1 MDNVKKSIILHWFN
15 AIFVAKTIPK
25 EDFTGRKAHE
35 VLSQANFTIPYNK
48 EFEANLKELTAEF
61 RTAVK
66 EKRVAQLLEQY
77 PLPKFIT
84 EDEAEEES
92 KEMEEIYEP
101 TAEEVKTVVFNFLRG
116 VDIQT
121 ISTKDVLNHVKEKF
135 EMSFKHRKSE
145 IKHYIEDF
153 VNSQKVSIEADAE
166 EERMDIEVPKVKKP
180 VRDAK
185 GAKSYKKV
193 KVEKKD
199 VEEKKMLTEEYW
211 KINSQIQE
219 IKEKIALERGKLV
232 NEDGSIDNDVEADIK
247 ELKAEEK
254 VLLGRLKEIEGF
266 IPKGAEAGKQGGPI
280 IDIISRSSVAQSS
293 ETSNDNLKY
302 IAFLTYYVIS
312 PLINVEGLEYT
323 FKQYPDIPAKFKND
337 FINLTVKDRYKF
349 ASSIINSRKFK
360 TIADLVKNGEPLNAS
375 AVSSSIYDVNIDVS
389 LANFMKQAEEKNVD
403 DEIRYNLMK
412 YVSPNLDYPLEI
424 IIKNVSTELRRIT
437 RSSSED
443 IEAKVDRAVGVSSDR
458 KMISEKVHTD
468 VLKNIKDFVKEKYL
482 SLYGDNPEEQARIQA
497 FYDDVRI
504 PLYIPDIDFT
514 ERLPVEDMI
523 KYVPEMSKMRSEIK
537 KLVSIFKNSK
547 NKADLY
553 NIKKE
558 IEMLAVDK
566 ALKKSE
572 RTQFE
577 LDLVKKKLKNGEIT
591 QDIAGALDTFIRLY
605 DSISNLPTKTSDE
618 NIFEFN
624 RLEHL
629 PEKYRP
635 EVEKMLRERISQSM
649 SNLNAFHAKENATLT
664 KIQIEL
670 DKSDK
675 VDILSIADKINSLET
690 SEEIKTK
697 LLGIIKK
704 DEKIN
709 VFMTYRKL
717 NNVILLNPLEY
728 RGIRRAKRV
737 KRANEAM
744 NEIDKIKA
752 QFPKKS
758 HTIDYCL
765 TYLYTK
771 PWLNLPQS
779 YGYFLAHP
787 NDFEKDM
794 LDLKERFLFGSKI
807 TPSASFKAYQNLYIP
822 TTTFWKVY
830 CTEFLVY
837 RNGMYS
843 CDYNA
848 IDRDF
853 LNLNTNKYVLGVYN
867 KENNDDFRI
876 FTKEDFDK
884 ECDWFKNN
892 DMGSLTTLDKFSY
905 IDLNLN
911 HKLAKA
917 SREYMR
923 QKIKAIL
930 IILYKNYSKSNN
942 MIDRHVLK
950 LETEL
955 FNQCEVNGKRP
966 FFVYVYETLMLLY
979 LIDPASPLYD
989 FTSFYQ
995 QLFLT
1000 SKSYDRIVEIS
1011 KRLYDAVPTLYLLP
1025 SPQKTI
1031 AIINSKVKYD
1041 TENVLMHIRQFVE
1054 PGFKFQSK
1062 STSHI
1067 QKIISDSDITSQFN
1081 SFDPKRFKNVCS
1093 NYEDV
1098 KDPFIITSSNN
1109 KLICVG
1115 KKQVYDILTDNVDA
1129 TASIPEHVKEYI
1141 KQLLKVREG
1150 SSEFAR
1156 IMAMEFV
1163 AKDFLAEHYLYIISI
1178 TDNNISEDKHV
1189 KEALEMLSSVISG
1202 VTANE
1207 KVLFI
1212 DHLVAEAYNT
1222 LLTNVQVSIDE
1233 YIISDDLKEEFNIEA
1248 NKRRKLYYNDD
1259 LYNNDRDER
1268 KRILSSLF
1276 NYLENLYGEL
1286 NDDIKDTV
1294 VDYVSSKIDIEFKE
1308 EKVEYIPYVK
1318 SYNCSICLKKSA
1330 DDNLKT
1336 YLYSKGK
1343 RELAHFCSMKCF
1355 KQLSEEKLSKDIGKD
1370 DIKQV
1375 ELHILVDKIISPIKL
1390 TYEELIDRTKIAG
1403 ISLPQNIPFEQ
1414 AYVSWL
1420 SAASFADKI
1429 WLEIQHQNLDEIAKR
1444 FNIQEDNVINLWNKL
1459 KNNSDFYSLFID
1471 RLSSVAKPYTKYVS
1485 DTVELF
1491 SEECPY
1497 PKVLVNEFIT
1507 KLVQET
1513 KSYFSDENI
1522 VTFSFE
1528 EILFKPFFIAFGGKC
1543 SDIQNT
1549 VQEAKVSGSN
1559 IKLLDEVVAYF
1570 GFSGMGPNENELNDK
1585 LIKVFPKYMKKKGDH
1600 DIENFKSSP
1609 LSYIKE
1615 ILLKKLTIPSNTT
1628 FEKMMNDDI
1637 SGKNAP
1643 HYLRTLIGDTFG
1655 LPIETGSTR
1664 VQLYKNFLANIGL
1677 VFIREYINNYNV
1689 SEPVQA
1695 EYVKR
1700 KPTEKTKKINA
1711 LSIKLE
1717 NLKKKSLD
1725 LTTSQINLKT
1735 QIDGGSRGLE
1745 QELKQQKEQGKAV
1758 EEQITEVTDEINKLV
1773 GASSVKKVV
1782 AKKGLF
1788 KGSVKPKKS
1797 LEEDFSDLALESGAS
1812 GPEKKKVEEP
1822 AKSYYTSTE
1831 IDKILREKLLMDIAN
1846 RFPEGSD
1853 MYSIAQMIDYIPS
1866 NLTKDVLTVAMIK
1879 GGKYTAE
1886 KAKKEEM
1893 DMLDEFSQELEN
1905 DFGVLN
1911 AEDGEEAAGYDDD
1924 IEELEDFGILEDNE
1938 NEDALEDNY
1947 ERGDDGEGEFY

>member
-1 MDNVKKSIILHWFN
+1 MDSVKKSIVLHWMSS
-15 AIFVAKTIPK
+15 IFVSKTIPK

-35 VLSQANFTIPYNK
+35 MLSQAGFDLPYNK
-48 EFEANLKELTAEF
+48 VFEAYLKELTAEF
-61 RTAVK
+61 RVAVK
-66 EKRVAQLLEQY
+66 EKRVAELLQQY
-77 PLPKFIT
+77 PLPEFVS
-84 EDEAEEES
+84 EDEGED
-92 KEMEEIYEP
+92 EP
-101 TAEEVKTVVFNFLRG
+101 TADAVKTTIFKFLKG
-116 VDIQT
+116 VDTQST
-121 ISTKDVLNHVKEKF
+121 STKDVLKHLKEEYK
-135 EMSFKHRKSE
+135 MSLKHRKSE
-145 IKHYIEDF
+145 IESYIQDF

-166 EERMDIEVPKVKKP
+166 EERMEEVIKVPKVKKA
-180 VRDAK
+180 D
-185 GAKSYKKV
+185 
-193 KVEKKD
+193 KD
-199 VEEKKMLTEEYW
+199 VDEKKMLTEEYW
-211 KINSQIQE
+211 KINSELQE
-219 IKEKIALERGKLV
+219 IKEQIALERGKLV
-232 NEDGSIDNDVEADIK
+232 KEDGSIDNNVEADIK
-247 ELKAEEK
+247 DLKEKEK
-254 VLLGRLKEIEGF
+254 VLLGRSKEIEGF
-266 IPKGAEAGKQGGPI
+266 VPTGKSKGPI
-280 IDIISRSSVAQSS
+280 IDIISRAVSSSS
-293 ETSNDNLKY
+293 DEGTKDNLKY

-349 ASSIINSRKFK
+349 ASSIINRRKFK
-360 TIADLVKNGEPLNAS
+360 TIFELAKRGEPINAS
-375 AVSSSIYDVNIDVS
+375 AVSSSTYDINIDVS
-389 LANFMKQAEEKNVD
+389 LNNFVKEKKNVD

-412 YVSPNLDYPLEI
+412 YVSPNLDYPLEL
-424 IIKNVSTELRRIT
+424 IIKKVCTELKRVT
-437 RSSSED
+437 RSTADD
-443 IEAKVDRAVGVSSDR
+443 IESKVERALGVSSDR
-458 KMISEKVHTD
+458 NAISEKVHTD
-468 VLKNIKDFVKEKYL
+468 ELKNIKEFVKEKYL
-482 SLYGDNPEEQARIQA
+482 SLYQDDPEDQAKIQA
-497 FYDDVRI
+497 LYDDVRI

-523 KYVPEMSKMRSEIK
+523 KYVPEMSMMRSEIK
-537 KLVSIFKNSK
+537 KIVSIFRNAK
-547 NKADLY
+547 NKTDVY

-558 IEMLAVDK
+558 IEMKVVNENLN
-566 ALKKSE
+566 KSE
-572 RTQFE
+572 RTQYE
-577 LDLVKKKLKNGEIT
+577 LDLVKKKLKNGEIS

-605 DSISNLPTKTSDE
+605 DTISNLPKDE
-618 NIFEFN
+618 TMFEFN

-635 EVEKMLRERISQSM
+635 EVEKILRQRISESM
-649 SNLNAFHAKENATLT
+649 SKLNAFHAKENDILN
-664 KIQIEL
+664 KIQVEL
-670 DKSDK
+670 DNK
-675 VDILSIADKINSLET
+675 VDILSIADKINQLET

-728 RGIRRAKRV
+728 RGTRRAKRV
-737 KRANEAM
+737 KRANEEM

-758 HTIDYCL
+758 HTVDYCL

-787 NDFEKDM
+787 NDLDKDM
-794 LDLKERFLFGSKI
+794 LDVKERFFFGSKI
-807 TPSASFKAYQNLYIP
+807 SPSASFKAYENVYMP

-830 CTEFLVY
+830 CTEFLIY
-837 RNGMYS
+837 RNGMYT

-867 KENNDDFRI
+867 KETNDDFRI
-876 FTKEDFDK
+876 FTKEDFVK
-884 ECDWFKNN
+884 ECEWFENN

-905 IDLNLN
+905 IDLNIN

-923 QKIKAIL
+923 DKIKAIL
-930 IILYKNYSKSNN
+930 IILYKNYGKTTN

-955 FNQCEVNGKRP
+955 FNQSEINGKRP
-966 FFVYVYETLMLLY
+966 FFVYIYETLILLY

-1000 SKSYDRIVEIS
+1000 SNSYDRVVAMS

-1025 SPQKTI
+1025 TPQKTI
-1031 AIINSKVKYD
+1031 DLINSKIKYD

-1067 QKIISDSDITSQFN
+1067 QKLISDTDITSQFH
-1081 SFDPKRFKNVCS
+1081 SFDPKRFKNVCT

-1098 KDPFIITSSNN
+1098 KDPFIITTSSDN

-1115 KKQVYDILTDNVDA
+1115 KKQVYDILSDNVDE
-1129 TASIPEHVKEYI
+1129 TASIPENVKEHI
-1141 KQLLKVREG
+1141 KFLLKVREG
-1150 SSEFAR
+1150 SSDFAR

-1163 AKDFLAEHYLYIISI
+1163 AKDFLTEHYLYIISI
-1178 TDNNISEDKHV
+1178 KDNISEDIHV
-1189 KEALEMLSSVISG
+1189 KEAIEMLSSVISG
-1202 VTANE
+1202 VTDNE
-1207 KVLFI
+1207 KVLFV

-1222 LLTNVQVSIDE
+1222 LLKNIQVSIE
-1233 YIISDDLKEEFNIEA
+1233 TYGISDELKEAFNVEA

-1268 KRILSSLF
+1268 KRLLASLF
-1276 NYLENLYGEL
+1276 TYLENLYGEL

-1294 VDYVSSKIDIEFKE
+1294 VDYVSSNIKIEFKE
-1308 EKVEYIPYVK
+1308 EKVQYRPYVK
-1318 SYNCSICLKKSA
+1318 SYNCSICLKKTG

-1355 KQLSEEKLSKDIGKD
+1355 KQLSEEKITKDIGKE

-1390 TYEELIDRTKIAG
+1390 TYEELIDRTKMLG
-1403 ISLPQNIPFEQ
+1403 MSLPQNIPFEQ

-1420 SAASFADKI
+1420 SASSFADKI
-1429 WLEIQHQNLDEIAKR
+1429 WLEFQHQTLDEIAKR
-1444 FNIQEDNVINLWNKL
+1444 FNIQEDNVVDLWAKL

-1471 RLSSVAKPYTKYVS
+1471 RLASVAKPYTKYVS
-1485 DTVELF
+1485 ETVELF

-1507 KLVQET
+1507 ELVQET

-1522 VTFSFE
+1522 VKFSFE
-1528 EILFKPFFIAFGGKC
+1528 EILFKPFFIAFSRCG
-1543 SDIQNT
+1543 DIQK
-1549 VQEAKVSGSN
+1549 VIKEAKVSGSN
-1559 IKLLDEVVAYF
+1559 ISLLDEVIAHY
-1570 GFSGMGPNENELNDK
+1570 GFSGMGPSENELNSK
-1585 LIKVFPKYMKKKGDH
+1585 LMKVFPKYMKGDEH
-1600 DIENFKSSP
+1600 DIEKFKSNP
-1609 LSYIKE
+1609 LAYIKE
-1615 ILLKKLTIPSNTT
+1615 VLFKKHHIQDNTY
-1628 FEKMMNDDI
+1628 FVKAMNADI
-1637 SGKNAP
+1637 SGGDKAP
-1643 HYLRTLIGDTFG
+1643 HYLRTLIGNIFG

-1677 VFIREYINNYNV
+1677 LFIREYINNYNAY
-1689 SEPVQA
+1689 EPVQTG
-1695 EYVKR
+1695 YVKR

-1711 LSIKLE
+1711 LSAKLE

-1725 LTTSQINLKT
+1725 ITTSQINLKS
-1735 QIDGGSRGLE
+1735 QIDQGESGLE
-1745 QELKQQKEQGKAV
+1745 QQLKQQKAEAKAV
-1758 EEQITEVTDEINKLV
+1758 EEQITEVSDEINKLV

-1788 KGSVKPKKS
+1788 KGGVKPK
-1797 LEEDFSDLALESGAS
+1797 LEEKFSELTLESG
-1812 GPEKKKVEEP
+1812 EKKVEP
-1822 AKSYYTSTE
+1822 VKSYYTSTE

-1853 MYSIAQMIDYIPS
+1853 MYSVAQMIDAVPS
-1866 NLTKDVLTVAMIK
+1866 NLTKDTLTVAMIK
-1879 GGKYTAE
+1879 SGKYTGE
-1886 KAKKEEM
+1886 KAKKEEI
-1893 DMLDEFSQELEN
+1893 DMLDEFSREIEEE
-1905 DFGVLN
+1905 FGVLN
-1911 AEDGEEAAGYDDD
+1911 DEEVSGYDN
-1924 IEELEDFGILEDNE
+1924 EELEDFGILEDNE
-1938 NEDALEDNY
+1938 NEDALDDNY
-1947 ERGDDGEGEFY
+1947 EREGEEGDFY

>member
-15 AIFVAKTIPK
+15 AIFIDNTIPMT
-25 EDFTGRKAHE
+25 DYTPIKAHE
-35 VLSQANFTIPYNK
+35 LLSQANFNIPFNK
-48 EFEANLKELTAEF
+48 QFKEYLNKLVAEF
-61 RTAVK
+61 RTAHK
-66 EKRVAQLLEQY
+66 EKRVAQLLQEY
-77 PLPKFIT
+77 PLPKFVS
-84 EDEAEEES
+84 EGGDDLGEGS
-92 KEMEEIYEP
+92 EEIDEP

-116 VDIQT
+116 VDTQT
-121 ISTKDVLNHVKEKF
+121 TSTKDVLTHLKEKY
-135 EMSFKHRKSE
+135 EISFKHRKSE

-153 VNSQKVSIEADAE
+153 VNSQKVSIEADKE
-166 EERMDIEVPKVKKP
+166 EEEHVEVPKVKKP
-180 VRDAK
+180 
-185 GAKSYKKV
+185 KKV
-193 KVEKKD
+193 KAKKD
-199 VEEKKMLTEEYW
+199 ENLEDEELKREKKMLTEEYW

-232 NEDGSIDNDVEADIK
+232 NEDGSINNDVEADIK
-247 ELKAEEK
+247 DLKAEEK
-254 VLLGRLKEIEGF
+254 VLLGSLKEIEGF
-266 IPKGAEAGKQGGPI
+266 IPKQGGPI
-280 IDIISRSSVAQSS
+280 IDIISRPSVASSS
-293 ETSNDNLKY
+293 ETSNNNLKY

-312 PLINVEGLEYT
+312 PLINVEDLEYT

-349 ASSIINSRKFK
+349 ASSIINRRKFK
-360 TIADLVKNGEPLNAS
+360 TIVDLIKNGEPLNM
-375 AVSSSIYDVNIDVS
+375 VNGYDVNIDVS
-389 LANFMKQAEEKNVD
+389 LTNFIKEAEEKNVD
-403 DEIRYNLMK
+403 DEIKYNLMK
-412 YVSPNLDYPLEI
+412 YVSPNLDYPLDI
-424 IIKNVSTELRRIT
+424 IIKNVSTELRRVT
-437 RSSSED
+437 GGED
-443 IEAKVDRAVGVSSDR
+443 IEGKVERALGVSADR

-468 VLKNIKDFVKEKYL
+468 GLKNIKDFVKEKYL
-482 SLYGDNPEEQARIQA
+482 SLYQDDPEDQAKIQEL
-497 FYDDVRI
+497 YDDVRI
-504 PLYIPDIDFT
+504 PLRIPDIDFT

-547 NKADLY
+547 NKTELY

-558 IEMLAVDK
+558 IETKAVNEK
-566 ALKKSE
+566 LKKSE
-572 RTQFE
+572 RTQYE

-635 EVEKMLRERISQSM
+635 EVEKILRERISQSM
-649 SNLNAFHAKENATLT
+649 SKLNAFHAKENATLT

-670 DKSDK
+670 DKADN
-675 VDILSIADKINSLET
+675 VDILSIADKINQLET

-737 KRANEAM
+737 KKANEQM
-744 NEIDKIKA
+744 NEIDRIKA

-771 PWLNLPQS
+771 PWLNLPKT

-807 TPSASFKAYQNLYIP
+807 TPSSSFKAYENLYTP

-830 CTEFLVY
+830 CTQFLVH

-843 CDYNA
+843 CDYKA

-853 LNLNTNKYVLGVYN
+853 LNLDTNKYVLGVYN
-867 KENNDDFRI
+867 KESNDDFRI

-884 ECDWFKNN
+884 ECQWFENN
-892 DMGSLTTLDKFSY
+892 DMGSLNTLDKFSY
-905 IDLNLN
+905 VDLNLN
-911 HKLAKA
+911 HKISKA
-917 SREYMR
+917 AREYMR
-923 QKIKAIL
+923 DKIKAIL
-930 IILYKNYSKSNN
+930 MILYKNYGKTNN
-942 MIDRHVLK
+942 MIDRTVLK

-955 FNQCEVNGKRP
+955 FDKCEVNGKRP

-1000 SKSYDRIVEIS
+1000 SKSYDRIVDMS
-1011 KRLYDAVPTLYLLP
+1011 KRLYDAVPTLYLL
-1025 SPQKTI
+1025 SKPQKTI
-1031 AIINSKVKYD
+1031 DIITSKIRYD
-1041 TENVLMHIRQFVE
+1041 TENILMHIRQFIE
-1054 PGFKFQSK
+1054 PGFKFQTK
-1062 STSHI
+1062 SSSQI
-1067 QKIISDSDITSQFN
+1067 EKLISDSDITSEFH
-1081 SFDPKRFKNVCS
+1081 SFDPKRFKNVCT

-1098 KDPFIITSSNN
+1098 KDPFIITSSDN

-1115 KKQVYDILTDNVDA
+1115 KKQVYDILTDNVDE

-1141 KQLLKVREG
+1141 KLLLKVREG

-1178 TDNNISEDKHV
+1178 KDNENISEDKHV

-1202 VTANE
+1202 VTDNE

-1212 DHLVAEAYNT
+1212 DHLIAEAYNT
-1222 LLTNVQVSIDE
+1222 LMKNIQVSIDE
-1233 YIISDDLKEEFNIEA
+1233 FGISDDLKEEFNIEA

-1259 LYNNDRDER
+1259 LYTNDRDGR
-1268 KRILSSLF
+1268 KRLLASLF
-1276 NYLENLYGEL
+1276 KYLENLYGEL

-1294 VDYVSSKIDIEFKE
+1294 VDYVTANIDIEIKE
-1308 EKVEYIPYVK
+1308 EKVQYIPYVK
-1318 SYNCSICLKKSA
+1318 SYNCSICLKKTG

-1355 KQLSEEKLSKDIGKD
+1355 KQLSEEKITKDIGKE
-1370 DIKQV
+1370 DIKQL
-1375 ELHILVDKIISPIKL
+1375 ELHILIDKIISPIKL
-1390 TYEELIDRTKIAG
+1390 TYEELIDRTKILG
-1403 ISLPQNIPFEQ
+1403 MSLPENIPFEQ

-1429 WLEIQHQNLDEIAKR
+1429 WLEFQHQTLDEIAKR
-1444 FNIQEDNVINLWNKL
+1444 FNIQEDNVMDLWNKL
-1459 KNNSDFYSLFID
+1459 KNNSDFYSLFIN
-1471 RLSSVAKPYTKYVS
+1471 RLATVAKPYTKYVS
-1485 DTVELF
+1485 ETVELF
-1491 SEECPY
+1491 SEDCPY
-1497 PKVLVNEFIT
+1497 PKALVNEFIT
-1507 KLVQET
+1507 ELVQET
-1513 KSYFSDENI
+1513 KSAFSDENI
-1522 VTFSFE
+1522 VKFSFE
-1528 EILFKPFFIAFGGKC
+1528 EILFKPFFIAFSRC
-1543 SDIQNT
+1543 SDLQNA
-1549 VQEAKVSGSN
+1549 VKEAKESGSN
-1559 IKLLDEVVAYF
+1559 IKLLDEVIAYF
-1570 GFSGMGPNENELNDK
+1570 GFAGMGPSENELNSK
-1585 LIKVFPKYMKKKGDH
+1585 LMKVFPKYMKKKGEH
-1600 DIENFKSSP
+1600 DVEKFKSNP
-1609 LSYIKE
+1609 LAYIKE
-1615 ILLKKLTIPSNTT
+1615 TLIKKLTIPSNTT
-1628 FEKMMNDDI
+1628 FEKMMNADV
-1637 SGKNAP
+1637 SGGDKAP
-1643 HYLRTLIGDTFG
+1643 HSVRTIMGEMFG

-1677 VFIREYINNYNV
+1677 VFIREYINTYNIT
-1689 SEPVQA
+1689 EPVKA
-1695 EYVKR
+1695 VYTKR
-1700 KPTEKTKKINA
+1700 KPTEKTKKIND
-1711 LSIKLE
+1711 LSMKLE

-1735 QIDGGSRGLE
+1735 QIDSGSRGLE
-1745 QELKQQKEQGKAV
+1745 QELKQQKEQAKAV
-1758 EEQITEVTDEINKLV
+1758 EEQITEVTEQINKLV
-1773 GASSVKKVV
+1773 GTSSVKKVV
-1782 AKKGLF
+1782 TKKGLF
-1788 KGSVKPKKS
+1788 KGSVKPKVS
-1797 LEEDFSDLALESGAS
+1797 AS
-1812 GPEKKKVEEP
+1812 SSETEEKKAEQPV
-1822 AKSYYTSTE
+1822 KSYYTSTE
-1831 IDKILREKLLMDIAN
+1831 IEDMLKEKLLMAIAE
-1846 RFPEGSD
+1846 RFPDGSD
-1853 MYSIAQMIDYIPS
+1853 MYSVAQMINYIPS
-1866 NLTKDVLTVAMIK
+1866 NLTKDTLTVAMIK
-1879 GGKYTAE
+1879 SGRYSIQQS
-1886 KAKKEEM
+1886 KKEEM
-1893 DMLDEFSQELEN
+1893 DELDEFAQELEN
-1905 DFGVLN
+1905 EFGVLSVE
-1911 AEDGEEAAGYDDD
+1911 EDGEPVGYDN
-1924 IEELEDFGILEDNE
+1924 EELEDFNIQDDIE
-1938 NEDALEDNY
+1938 NEDALEENY
-1947 ERGDDGEGEFY
+1947 EREGEEGDFY

>member
-1 MDNVKKSIILHWFN
+1 MDNVKKSIILHWMN

-48 EFEANLKELTAEF
+48 EFEAYLKQLTAEF

-66 EKRVAQLLEQY
+66 EKRVAQLLEEY

-84 EDEAEEES
+84 EDETEEKEIEEE
-92 KEMEEIYEP
+92 IDEP

-116 VDIQT
+116 VDTQST
-121 ISTKDVLNHVKEKF
+121 STKDVLKHLKEKY
-135 EMSFKHRKSE
+135 EISFKHRKSE

-153 VNSQKVSIEADAE
+153 FNSQKVSIEADAE
-166 EERMDIEVPKVKKP
+166 EEHVEVPKVKKP
-180 VRDAK
+180 
-185 GAKSYKKV
+185 KKV
-193 KVEKKD
+193 KAKKD
-199 VEEKKMLTEEYW
+199 ENLEEKKMLTEEYW
-211 KINSQIQE
+211 KINSQVQE
-219 IKEKIALERGKLV
+219 IKEQIALKRGKLV
-232 NEDGSIDNDVEADIK
+232 NEDGSIDTDIEADIK

-254 VLLGRLKEIEGF
+254 VLLGRLKEIEAF
-266 IPKGAEAGKQGGPI
+266 IPKQGGPI
-280 IDIISRSSVAQSS
+280 IDIISRPSVASSS
-293 ETSNDNLKY
+293 ETSKDNLKY

-312 PLINVEGLEYT
+312 PLINVEDLEYT

-337 FINLTVKDRYKF
+337 FLNLTVKDRYKF
-349 ASSIINSRKFK
+349 ASSIINRRKFK
-360 TIADLVKNGEPLNAS
+360 TIVELIKKGEPLNM
-375 AVSSSIYDVNIDVS
+375 SSGYDINIDVS
-389 LANFMKQAEEKNVD
+389 LTNFMKEAEEKNVD
-403 DEIRYNLMK
+403 DEIKYNLMK

-437 RSSSED
+437 GAGE
-443 IEAKVDRAVGVSSDR
+443 EVEGKVERALGVSADR

-468 VLKNIKDFVKEKYL
+468 GLKNIKDFVKEKYL
-482 SLYGDNPEEQARIQA
+482 SLYQDDPEEQAKIQA

-537 KLVSIFKNSK
+537 KLVSVFKNSK

-558 IEMLAVDK
+558 IERDAVSK

-618 NIFEFN
+618 NIFDFN

-675 VDILSIADKINSLET
+675 VDILSIADKINALET

-737 KRANEAM
+737 KKANEQI
-744 NEIDKIKA
+744 NEIDRIKA

-765 TYLYTK
+765 THIYTK

-787 NDFEKDM
+787 NDIEKDM
-794 LDLKERFLFGSKI
+794 LDLKERFLFGSRI
-807 TPSASFKAYQNLYIP
+807 TPSASFKAYENVYMP

-830 CTEFLVY
+830 CTEFLVH

-843 CDYNA
+843 CDYKA

-867 KENNDDFRI
+867 KETNDDFRI

-884 ECDWFKNN
+884 ECEWFENN
-892 DMGSLTTLDKFSY
+892 DMGSLTTIDKFSS

-923 QKIKAIL
+923 NKIKAIL
-930 IILYKNYSKSNN
+930 ALLYKNKNKNNN
-942 MIDRHVLK
+942 MIDRDVLK

-955 FNQCEVNGKRP
+955 FNQCEINGKRP

-1000 SKSYDRIVEIS
+1000 SKGYDRIVEMS
-1011 KRLYDAVPTLYLLP
+1011 KKLYDAIPTLYLLP

-1031 AIINSKVKYD
+1031 DIITSKVKYD
-1041 TENVLMHIRQFVE
+1041 TENVLKHIRQMIE
-1054 PGFKFQSK
+1054 PGFKFTT
-1062 STSHI
+1062 TSSSSQI
-1067 QKIISDSDITSQFN
+1067 QKLISDTDITSQFH

-1093 NYEDV
+1093 NYEEV
-1098 KDPFIITSSNN
+1098 KDPYIITTSGN
-1109 KLICVG
+1109 KVICVG
-1115 KKQVYDILTDNVDA
+1115 KKQVYDILSDNVDE
-1129 TASIPEHVKEYI
+1129 TSSIPENVKEYI

-1178 TDNNISEDKHV
+1178 KDNEKMSEDKHV

-1202 VTANE
+1202 VTDNE
-1207 KVLFI
+1207 KILFL

-1222 LLTNVQVSIDE
+1222 LLTNIQVSIDE
-1233 YIISDDLKEEFNIEA
+1233 FGISDDLKEAFNVEA

-1259 LYNNDRDER
+1259 LYTNDRDER
-1268 KRILSSLF
+1268 KRILASLF

-1318 SYNCSICLKKSA
+1318 SYNCSICLKKSV

-1355 KQLSEEKLSKDIGKD
+1355 KQLSEEKITKDIGKE

-1375 ELHILVDKIISPIKL
+1375 ELHILIDRIISPIKL

-1403 ISLPQNIPFEQ
+1403 MSLPQNIPFEQ

-1420 SAASFADKI
+1420 SSHSFADKI
-1429 WLEIQHQNLDEIAKR
+1429 WLEFQHQNLDEIAKR
-1444 FNIQEDNVINLWNKL
+1444 FNIQEDNVMDLWNKL

-1471 RLSSVAKPYTKYVS
+1471 RLASVAKPYTKYVS
-1485 DTVELF
+1485 ETVELF
-1491 SEECPY
+1491 SEDCPY

-1507 KLVQET
+1507 ELVQET
-1513 KSYFSDENI
+1513 KSAFSDENI
-1522 VTFSFE
+1522 VKFSFE
-1528 EILFKPFFIAFGGKC
+1528 EILFKPFFIAFGRC
-1543 SDIQNT
+1543 SDLQNA
-1549 VQEAKVSGSN
+1549 VKEAKESGSN
-1559 IKLLDEVVAYF
+1559 IKLLDEVIAYF
-1570 GFSGMGPNENELNDK
+1570 GFAGMGPSENELNSK
-1585 LIKVFPKYMKKKGDH
+1585 LMKVFPKYMKKKGEH
-1600 DIENFKSSP
+1600 DVEKFKSNP
-1609 LSYIKE
+1609 LAYIKDT
-1615 ILLKKLTIPSNTT
+1615 LLKRLTIPSNTT
-1628 FEKMMNDDI
+1628 FEKMMNADV
-1637 SGKNAP
+1637 SGGDKAP
-1643 HYLRTLIGDTFG
+1643 HSVRTIMADIFG

-1677 VFIREYINNYNV
+1677 VFIREYINTYNIT
-1689 SEPVQA
+1689 EPVKA
-1695 EYVKR
+1695 GYVKR

-1735 QIDGGSRGLE
+1735 QIDSGSDIMGLE
-1745 QELKQQKEQGKAV
+1745 QQLKEQKAEAKAV
-1758 EEQITEVTDEINKLV
+1758 EEQISEVTDEINKLV
-1773 GASSVKKVV
+1773 GTSSVKKVV

-1788 KGSVKPKKS
+1788 KGGVKPKVS
-1797 LEEDFSDLALESGAS
+1797 AS
-1812 GPEKKKVEEP
+1812 SSKAETEEKKAEEV
-1822 AKSYYTSTE
+1822 KSYYTSTQIE
-1831 IDKILREKLLMDIAN
+1831 DMLKEKLLMAIAE
-1846 RFPEGSD
+1846 RFPDSSD
-1853 MYSIAQMIDYIPS
+1853 MYSIAQMINNIPS

-1893 DMLDEFSQELEN
+1893 DELDEFVQELE
-1905 DFGVLN
+1905 DEFGVLTVEESG
-1911 AEDGEEAAGYDDD
+1911 ALGPEDGEPVGYDDD
-1924 IEELEDFGILEDNE
+1924 IEDFNLMDEAENADMLGEEDDL
-1938 NEDALEDNY
+1938 Y
-1947 ERGDDGEGEFY
+1947 